1 MLSRDDIIKLARE
14 AGWEMGD
21 NLSDGFGVRLERFAA
36 LAYEAGAAAEREA
49 CEKVCQEKWIYTA
62 SGFEM
67 ADYIRAR
74 GQA

>member
-1 MLSRDDIIKLARE
+1 MTRDEIIKLARE
-14 AGWEMGD
+14 AGLYEVAYPHPAG
-21 NLSDGFGVRLERFAA
+21 NNEAIERFAA
-36 LAYEAGAAAEREA
+36 LVAAAEREA